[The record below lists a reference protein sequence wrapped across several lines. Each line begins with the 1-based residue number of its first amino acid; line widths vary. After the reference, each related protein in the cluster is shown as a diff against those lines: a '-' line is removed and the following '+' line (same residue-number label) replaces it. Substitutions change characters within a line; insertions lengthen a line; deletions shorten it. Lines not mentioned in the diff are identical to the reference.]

1 MARGDTR
8 ARGTGRDQMAQ
19 PDALGSL
26 LPAAISLGSW
36 GFKECT
42 KLGEI
47 SWFLASRKLTHF
59 FRPLIG
65 LAVQDG
71 SKAVAYL
78 SLLFSVKEKGTT

>member
-1 MARGDTR
+1 ML
-8 ARGTGRDQMAQ
+8 AQ
-19 PDALGSL
+19 HFSYL
-26 LPAAISLGSW
+26 LICSGIIVS
-36 GFKECT
+36 CT

-47 SWFLASRKLTHF
+47 SWFLAPRKLTHF

-78 SLLFSVKEKGTT
+78 SLLFSVKEKVTT